1 MATKLDKEVGSD
13 EKMLSTKSHKPS
25 IKGEGGGDTSGHMKN
40 EKSFISPFPQDLW
53 PPNLA
58 SGSLWLGATN

>member
-25 IKGEGGGDTSGHMKN
+25 ITGEGGGDTSGHMKN
-40 EKSFISPFPQDLW
+40 EKSFISPFPQDL
-53 PPNLA
+53 
-58 SGSLWLGATN
+58 